1 MVTFGENL
9 ITTREKNK
17 IVYYKACQ
25 LVIHYI

>member
-1 MVTFGENL
+1 VTFGENF
-9 ITTREKNK
+9 ITREKNK